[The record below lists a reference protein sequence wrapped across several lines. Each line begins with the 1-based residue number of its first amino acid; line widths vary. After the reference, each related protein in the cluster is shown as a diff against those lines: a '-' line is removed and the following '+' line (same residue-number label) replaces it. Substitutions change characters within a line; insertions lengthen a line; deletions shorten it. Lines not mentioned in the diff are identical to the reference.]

1 MVVQTLSFLEVAI
14 KYCLIGFLAD
24 SAKLALHLV
33 CYTNKDGNR
42 INVNF
47 LYDRITASGYRMTST
62 MSFEFAIYKEA
73 HWEIIVVFT
82 AGAPLFED
90 GK

>member
-1 MVVQTLSFLEVAI
+1 MSISYTTVLQQVV
-14 KYCLIGFLAD
+14 
-24 SAKLALHLV
+24 
-33 CYTNKDGNR
+33 
-42 INVNF
+42 
-47 LYDRITASGYRMTST
+47 MTST

>member
-1 MVVQTLSFLEVAI
+1 MVE
-14 KYCLIGFLAD
+14 LI
-24 SAKLALHLV
+24 
-33 CYTNKDGNR
+33 
-42 INVNF
+42 INDKTNF